1 MKMIC
6 LILTTAGIVLFALG
20 IFFTNTQ
27 SRIKSLSVLGIG
39 LTIVSCFISIFVST
53 VNPITEKQYSYDK
66 LVSSSKIIALKDN
79 NLLSGTFFL
88 GFGSI
93 DNSDYYYYYTEN
105 DAGDI
110 KFNKISTNDN
120 VKLRYCS
127 SEEQPNVKIYNQVK
141 KEILVKEPN
150 IWTSSLIDCIYYHK
164 YSVGDV
170 IKTSSSTYFNHQQTV
185 IYIPEGSIEQNYK
198 IDME

>member
-88 GFGSI
+88 GCGSI
-93 DNSDYYYYYTEN
+93 NNDEYYYYYTVSDE
-105 DAGDI
+105 GDI
-110 KFNKISTNDN
+110 EFNKLSATHDN
-120 VKLRYCS
+120 VKLRYCGDN
-127 SEEQPNVKIYNQVK
+127 EQPRVETYYETVNTVLITK
-141 KEILVKEPN
+141 PN
-150 IWTSSLIDCIYYHK
+150 IWNLSISDYISYHK

-170 IKTSSSTYFNHQQTV
+170 IDNQIQDWHQQTI

>member
-150 IWTSSLIDCIYYHK
+150 IWTSSLIDYIYYHK